1 MLKLLQVWQRVASY
15 LLNDSISLYIWLVWQ
30 EGHSIKRWVKFNCPF
45 IVSTGLVSILT
56 VKEMYFSCTEEF
68 FFFFINKNKKLFHV
82 KRWLFLKQ
90 YPICLLQKGVICKYI
105 KNVLR
110 RLSVKNTLI
119 FSILL
124 KECFV

>member
-1 MLKLLQVWQRVASY
+1 M
-15 LLNDSISLYIWLVWQ
+15 SL
-30 EGHSIKRWVKFNCPF
+30 KFNCPF

-56 VKEMYFSCTEEF
+56 VTEMYFSYTEEF
-68 FFFFINKNKKLFHV
+68 IYKQEYKTVPCKEVVVFLNNIPFARYKKASFANIL
-82 KRWLFLKQ
+82 
-90 YPICLLQKGVICKYI
+90 